1 MNPFEARA
9 TWLTAHLLGE
19 MALVWG
25 ASDGSCDP
33 ARIASEVLAQMEDEI
48 RELGRMAGAVVPD
61 DE

>member
-1 MNPFEARA
+1 MTAEEARA

-25 ASDGSCDP
+25 ASDGSCETS
-33 ARIASEVLAQMEDEI
+33 RMTSEVLAQMEGEI
-48 RELGRMAGAVVPD
+48 RELGEMAGAVVPD